1 MVHIFNAVKNNG
13 YVILHYD
20 YCIKKI
26 TTASVFISHK
36 TSLVIDMES
45 HSPLHVNLV
54 GFNYQ
59 LYKPQ

>member
-13 YVILHYD
+13 YVIYIIY